1 MSPSVRGSGTDTA
14 ADHTGPAGGVAA
26 GAAPLADVDRRTP
39 TARAILAQA
48 AMEVR
53 LLMRSGESLVVTLG
67 IPLGLLVFFSVVDV
81 LPTGDERAVDFL
93 LPGVLA
99 ISVAATGLVAVA
111 IQTAFER
118 KYGVLKR
125 LGGTPLTR
133 TGFLVAKG
141 LAVGMIVLVQLV
153 LAVGLALGPLGW
165 RPAGGWLAAPL
176 LVVLGAATFTALG
189 LLLAGTLRAEATLAL
204 SNALFLVLLLVSGV
218 TFAVD
223 PLPGVVA
230 AFGQALPLGALG
242 TALRAAFAG
251 EGLAVGPTAVV
262 AAWGAAAIVLSAR
275 RFRWEP

>member
-1 MSPSVRGSGTDTA
+1 MNPSLRGSGTA
-14 ADHTGPAGGVAA
+14 ASPGRPGPAGREVRGSRA
-26 GAAPLADVDRRTP
+26 LTQVDRRTP

-53 LLMRSGESLVVTLG
+53 LLVRSGESLVVTLG

-141 LAVGMIVLVQLV
+141 LAVGTIVLVQLV

-165 RPAGGWLAAPL
+165 RPAGGWLLAPL
-176 LVVLGAATFTALG
+176 LVVLGAVTFTALG

-204 SNALFLVLLLVSGV
+204 SNAAFLVLLLVSGV

-223 PLPGVVA
+223 PLPDAVA

-251 EGLAVGPTAVV
+251 EGLAVGPVAVV